1 MAIFIET
8 IVARSD
14 GRIVT
19 TRQQVRDRSWEV
31 ANRLAWVWACGFD
44 EVDVGCFCAD
54 CAPVL
59 INDLGEK
66 VTVQVNEYS
75 PEARVKE
82 GLEII

>member
-14 GRIVT
+14 GRIIT
-19 TRQQVRDRSWEV
+19 TRQRVRNLDA
-31 ANRLAWVWACGFD
+31 ANRLAYVWACGFD
-44 EVDVGCFCAD
+44 DVAMGCFCAD

-59 INDLGEK
+59 MNDLGEK
-66 VTVQVNEYS
+66 VIVQVNEYS
-75 PEARVKE
+75 PEARVRE